1 MMCDSILRK
10 VGDKVAEQVQYN
22 LKKEIFTIPNIL
34 VYIRIALIPAF
45 VVAYIFAETNS
56 QYYLAFGI
64 MVVAFLTDFF
74 DGQIARRFNQVTN
87 LGKIIDPIAD
97 KLYQFSVAL
106 CLMVKFRQM
115 VVIAVLLFVKEII
128 MGIMGI
134 VLISKGGEVFGAKWY
149 GKVCTGFLDITMVF
163 FLISPLVD
171 GLPHAFMNWL
181 IVACGVVL
189 IIVSVMYTRLFAE
202 KIKELD

>member
-1 MMCDSILRK
+1 MKDGGKM
-10 VGDKVAEQVQYN
+10 AEKAQYN

-45 VVAYIFAETNS
+45 AVAYIFAETDS
-56 QYYLAFGI
+56 QYYVAFGI
-64 MVVAFLTDFF
+64 MLVAFLTDFL
-74 DGQIARRFNQVTN
+74 DGQIARRCNQITN

-106 CLMVKFRQM
+106 CLMVKFSQM
-115 VVIAVLLFVKEII
+115 VVIAALLFVKEII

-134 VLISKGGEVFGAKWY
+134 ILMSKGGEIFGAQWY
-149 GKVCTGFLDITMVF
+149 GKVCTGILDVTMLY

-171 GLPHAFMNWL
+171 FLPESLMNWL
-181 IVACGVVL
+181 IAVCGIVL
-189 IIVSVMYTRLFAE
+189 IVVSVMYTRLFAE
-202 KIKELD
+202 KIKELG